1 MVVSSRKF
9 FSSDKDEKLT
19 PAQFSK
25 MQRELDQARM
35 LMKNL
40 GRPPAKAG
48 AETKVEPKIETKP
61 GQKRKR

>member
-1 MVVSSRKF
+1 MPPLSEDDIVK
-9 FSSDKDEKLT
+9 KLT
-19 PAQFSK
+19 PAQASK
-25 MQRELDQARM
+25 MQKASEQARM

-48 AETKVEPKIETKP
+48 AKAKAEPKVETKP